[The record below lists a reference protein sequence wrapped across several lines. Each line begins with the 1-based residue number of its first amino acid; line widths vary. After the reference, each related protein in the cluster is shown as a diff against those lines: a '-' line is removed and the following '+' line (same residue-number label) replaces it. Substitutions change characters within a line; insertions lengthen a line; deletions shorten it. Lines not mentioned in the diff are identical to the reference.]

1 MAEQDE
7 LMFETDEVTAA
18 EDAEDSIFESVSSVV
33 SFVNERFKRA
43 EDARSGDEDRW
54 LRAYR
59 NYRGLYGTAVSY
71 THLTLPTRCLV

>member
-33 SFVNERFKRA
+33 AFVNERFKRS
-43 EDARSGDEDRW
+43 EDSR
-54 LRAYR
+54 
-59 NYRGLYGTAVSY
+59 
-71 THLTLPTRCLV
+71 

>member
-33 SFVNERFKRA
+33 AFVNERFKRS
-43 EDARSGDEDRW
+43 EDSRFCDETRW

-59 NYRGLYGTAVSY
+59 NYRCIY
-71 THLTLPTRCLV
+71 